1 MPSWL
6 WPESRANS
14 SVVVRLGRLVHW
26 TCYGLVVLSLVLMIV
41 AAVAW
46 GYHGDGEGVIVAV
59 LVLALVAGIGRA
71 ARYVLANE

>member
-1 MPSWL
+1 
-6 WPESRANS
+6 
-14 SVVVRLGRLVHW
+14 
-26 TCYGLVVLSLVLMIV
+26 MIV